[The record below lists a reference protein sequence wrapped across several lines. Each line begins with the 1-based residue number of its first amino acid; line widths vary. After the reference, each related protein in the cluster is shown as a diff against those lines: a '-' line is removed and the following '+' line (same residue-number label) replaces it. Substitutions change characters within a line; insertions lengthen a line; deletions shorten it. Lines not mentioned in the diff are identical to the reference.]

1 MTHLDP
7 QPGKSTPMKKDENF
21 LWNTD
26 GPKISARQR
35 SWLRRPRAWW
45 TLAKEVGVASYDD
58 DVFGRAAQLGFY
70 FLLAL
75 FPALLGVTALIG
87 MLPSQVVLPTVMPYA
102 REVLPAESLIL
113 VDRYVEQVIQGS
125 GGGVFSL
132 SLLGSLWAASWG
144 MMAIINTLNA
154 VYGVR
159 ETRPIWKA
167 GMTAVLLTIGAAVF
181 VITSLILIL
190 AGEQVSQWVGEV
202 TGINWWVTLGRPL
215 FQWPF
220 IVFLMLVAINLIYH
234 WAPNID
240 HEWQWV
246 NPGSVLAVVL
256 WVILSLGLKYYVEHF
271 INYNAVYGS
280 ITGFIILMMWLYVSG
295 LALLLG
301 GELNFILK
309 RPHSPDGS
317 VPSKI

>member
-1 MTHLDP
+1 MKDDP
-7 QPGKSTPMKKDENF
+7 KF
-21 LWNTD
+21 LW
-26 GPKISARQR
+26 KIDERRAGAHQR
-35 SWLRRPRAWW
+35 PRARRPRVWW
-45 TLAKEVGVASYDD
+45 TLTREVWAASYED

-75 FPALLGVTALIG
+75 FPGLLGVTALIG

-102 REVLPAESLIL
+102 QQVLPAESLIL

-144 MMAIINTLNA
+144 MMAIINTLNV
-154 VYGVR
+154 VYGVK
-159 ETRPIWKA
+159 ETRPFWKA
-167 GMTAVLLTIGAAVF
+167 GGTAVLLTVGAAVF

-190 AGEQVSQWVGEV
+190 AGEQVSQWAAEV
-202 TGINWWVTLGRPL
+202 TGLIWWVTLGWPL
-215 FQWPF
+215 LQWPV
-220 IVFLMLVAINLIYH
+220 IVLLMLIATNLIYY

-246 NPGSVLAVVL
+246 NPGSALAVFL
-256 WVILSLGLKYYVEHF
+256 WIFLSLGLKWYVENF

-280 ITGFIILMMWLYVSG
+280 ITGVIILMMWLYVSG
-295 LALLLG
+295 LTLLIG
-301 GELNFILK
+301 GELNFILN
-309 RPHSPDGS
+309 SPQASDNPMS
-317 VPSKI
+317 SET